1 MKPYQGI
8 LLFISYFVL
17 QPIVYTR
24 ISMDYYELI
33 SGIIALIAFAFILHK
48 KQMLHMSSRDLKGS
62 QLLFC
67 FGIGFGL
74 SLVSKMAILF
84 GVLSQEPITEQNLPN
99 TFFWV
104 VSLATTVALI
114 QVVEEL
120 LLRGILFG

>member
-1 MKPYQGI
+1 MKGGQTHMKPYQGI

-62 QLLFC
+62 QLIF
-67 FGIGFGL
+67 
-74 SLVSKMAILF
+74 
-84 GVLSQEPITEQNLPN
+84 
-99 TFFWV
+99 
-104 VSLATTVALI
+104 
-114 QVVEEL
+114 
-120 LLRGILFG
+120 